1 MCWNCGSPV
10 DMWMGRGSLS
20 GTSPPRTRFPPC
32 SRPSKRMA
40 DLCRVVHEIPP
51 VYDAVFS
58 TGTRGTGSGRCLP
71 RFFKARSRRPT
82 NRSGGSCSTGGL
94 RFGMCLRPARSKVRR
109 MHQSKMPRPTT
120 SPPSCK
126 PPASGRS
133 APPAQRPLPF
143 IEGIPSRRQGF
154 PRWRCPRP
162 APQTAPVRLNPSAPA
177 IK

>member
-1 MCWNCGSPV
+1 
-10 DMWMGRGSLS
+10 
-20 GTSPPRTRFPPC
+20 
-32 SRPSKRMA
+32 MA

-51 VYDAVFS
+51 VYDA
-58 TGTRGTGSGRCLP
+58 
-71 RFFKARSRRPT
+71 RSRVLILGTIPSPKSREYGFFYGHPQNRFWKVLAALFQSPVPQT
-82 NRSGGSCSTGGL
+82 NEQKRGFL
-94 RFGMCLRPARSKVRR
+94 LDRR
-109 MHQSKMPRPTT
+109 IALWDVLAACEIEGASDASIKNATPT

-143 IEGIPSRRQGF
+143 IESIHSRRLGF
-154 PRWRCPRP
+154 PRWRCLRP

>member
-1 MCWNCGSPV
+1 
-10 DMWMGRGSLS
+10 
-20 GTSPPRTRFPPC
+20 
-32 SRPSKRMA
+32 MA

-51 VYDAVFS
+51 VYDARSRVLIL
-58 TGTRGTGSGRCLP
+58 GTIPSPKSREYGFFYGHP
-71 RFFKARSRRPT
+71 QNRFWKARSLRPT

-94 RFGMCLRPARSKVRR
+94 RFGMCSRPARSKVRR

-143 IEGIPSRRQGF
+143 IESIHSRRLGF
-154 PRWRCPRP
+154 PRWRCLRP